1 MIMLKSDDPGAPFE
15 FDLERW
21 RSGSH
26 HHPTFPRLAPRR
38 IVASPPTPSLYM
50 SRSPEHNGQIPRSP

>member
-26 HHPTFPRLAPRR
+26 HHPTFPGLAPRR
-38 IVASPPTPSLYM
+38 IVAPPPTPSL
-50 SRSPEHNGQIPRSP
+50 